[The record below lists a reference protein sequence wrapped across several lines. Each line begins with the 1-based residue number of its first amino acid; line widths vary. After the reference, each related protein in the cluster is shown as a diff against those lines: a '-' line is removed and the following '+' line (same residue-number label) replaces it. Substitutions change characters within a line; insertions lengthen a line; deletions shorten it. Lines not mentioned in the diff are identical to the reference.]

1 MSLELAIL
9 DGIQDLFGCA
19 LLDTLMPLVTAL
31 GNAGIV
37 WIVCAVLLLL
47 RRSTRKTGLSM
58 AAALILELLVCNL
71 LLKPLVD
78 RVRPFELN
86 TAVQL
91 LITAPADGS
100 FPSGHTG
107 ASFASTVVL
116 FRSRSR
122 LRWPALL
129 LSILIAF
136 SRLYLYVHFPTDVL
150 AGVVIGSALGWLGWQ
165 LVDSLYRRRSAAA
178 GRP

>member
-1 MSLELAIL
+1 MNFELAIL
-9 DGIQDLFGCA
+9 DGIQSIFGCS
-19 LLDTLMPLVTAL
+19 LLDTLMPLITAL
-31 GNAGIV
+31 GNAGVI

-47 RRSTRKTGLSM
+47 RRDTRKTGLAM
-58 AAALILELLVCNL
+58 AAALLLELLVCNL

-78 RVRPFELN
+78 RVRPFEIN

-91 LITAPADGS
+91 LITAPTDGS

-107 ASFASTVVL
+107 ASFASVLVL

-122 LRWPALL
+122 LRWPALVL
-129 LSILIAF
+129 AVLIAF

-150 AGVVIGSALGWLGWQ
+150 AGAIIGSLLGLAGWQ
-165 LVDSLYRRRSAAA
+165 LVNALYRRHAARSGQA
-178 GRP
+178 